1 MENLGALTSLQSLWL
16 GRNKIRSVALCGL
29 TSLRTLSLQSNRL
42 GGMGGL
48 QACVRLEEVYLS
60 NNGIASIEGLEGLVN
75 LRVLDLAANRILRVS
90 GLDTLSK

>member
-1 MENLGALTSLQSLWL
+1 M
-16 GRNKIRSVALCGL
+16 
-29 TSLRTLSLQSNRL
+29 
-42 GGMGGL
+42 
-48 QACVRLEEVYLS
+48 RLEEVYLS